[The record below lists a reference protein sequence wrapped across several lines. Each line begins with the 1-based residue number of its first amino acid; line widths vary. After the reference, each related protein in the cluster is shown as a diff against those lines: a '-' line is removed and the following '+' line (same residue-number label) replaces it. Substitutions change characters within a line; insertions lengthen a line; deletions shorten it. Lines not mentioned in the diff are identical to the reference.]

1 MEGKTMGQKQF
12 KPASRVLAGPVLV
25 ASIVRQGN
33 GKPGSPVRW
42 LVYWSPLAE
51 RLGAQPGA
59 SFRYRQQAELEAL
72 LWARSRMAHAP
83 RVEVAQ

>member
-1 MEGKTMGQKQF
+1 MGQKQF

-33 GKPGSPVRW
+33 GRPGSPVRW
-42 LVYWSPLAE
+42 LVYWSSLAE
-51 RLGAQPGA
+51 RLGAQPGIV
-59 SFRYRQQAELEAL
+59 FRYRQQAEAEAL
-72 LWARSRMAHAP
+72 LWAKLRITHAP